1 MIFSWTQIGRFGFSD
16 RETGVSNRE
25 IFSQQKIFNFSVENC
40 NLQHRSS
47 LENVLFAIVW
57 LTGGK

>member
-25 IFSQQKIFNFSVENC
+25 IFLWQKIFNFSVKNC
-40 NLQHRSS
+40 FCSTVDHCKMFYLP
-47 LENVLFAIVW
+47 AY
-57 LTGGK
+57 G